1 MDMSAATQGIESQN
15 DCQYNLTPAYSAHP
29 GEILKDE
36 IEYRGISQLCTKRRH
51 LERNAVYLLEK
62 RQ

>member
-1 MDMSAATQGIESQN
+1 MDMSAATQGIDPKMIANIILLLHIQ
-15 DCQYNLTPAYSAHP
+15 HP